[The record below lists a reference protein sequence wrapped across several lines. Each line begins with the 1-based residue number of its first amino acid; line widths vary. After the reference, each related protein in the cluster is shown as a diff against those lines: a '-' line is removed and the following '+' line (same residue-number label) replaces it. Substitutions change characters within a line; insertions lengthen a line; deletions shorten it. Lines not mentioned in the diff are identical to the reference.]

1 MIFKRVVDVA
11 TQKIKCVT
19 HLIKYQLSVVDDLT
33 QILLIGHTGNMRI
46 HSPIVHRWQSDDL
59 FGSGCE
65 GQTAE

>member
-11 TQKIKCVT
+11 TQRRKRVI
-19 HLIKYQLSVVDDLT
+19 HLIKYQLSVVDDLM
-33 QILLIGHTGNMRI
+33 QILLRGHSDNMRI